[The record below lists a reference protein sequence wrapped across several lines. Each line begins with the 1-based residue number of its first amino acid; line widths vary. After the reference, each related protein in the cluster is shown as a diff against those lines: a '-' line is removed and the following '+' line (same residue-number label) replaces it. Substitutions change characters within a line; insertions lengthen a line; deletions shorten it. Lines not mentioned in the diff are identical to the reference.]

1 VVEYVHRARRIHK
14 IRGLKLSSNH
24 LNSQGFER
32 MLEFLKGVGN
42 INLANNEINET
53 IFDILIKNR
62 DRVDALKIINLSHN
76 PISF

>member
-1 VVEYVHRARRIHK
+1 
-14 IRGLKLSSNH
+14 LKLSSNH